1 MEQGKFSL
9 TTKVVIGMVSGI
21 ALGFVLRSL
30 FPDSPFVTTYIT
42 DGLLLVLGKIFVT
55 CLKMLVVPL
64 IFVSLVCGTCT
75 LQDASTLGRLGVKT
89 VGLYIFTTCVAI
101 TMAIVAALFVEPGVG
116 ANLESAAGFTP
127 QEAPP
132 LSNVLIDLFPSN
144 PIESLAK
151 GNALQIIVFAL
162 LFGISIAATGKKG
175 KPIADMFL
183 SLNEVIMKLVTLLM
197 NLAPYGVFALMARL
211 FTTIELDAI
220 LNLVKYFFLLL
231 GVLALHVCVTYF
243 ILLRFVA
250 GLNPIRFL
258 RKMEDALLFAFSTSS
273 SSATIPVT
281 METVNRRLGVSNR
294 VASFTIPLGATINM
308 DGTAMMQGVATVFIS
323 QAYAIDLSLGDYLSV
338 ILTAT
343 LASIGTA
350 GVPGVGLVMLAM
362 VLQQVG
368 LPLEGIAIIMG
379 VDRLLD
385 MVRTAVNVT
394 GDCTVTCIVARSEG
408 EFNQDVF
415 DDDHAGEL
423 EETIDFHHITDDPS
437 KHQS

>member
-1 MEQGKFSL
+1 MGQGKFSL
-9 TTKVVIGMVSGI
+9 TTKVVIGMVTGI
-21 ALGFVLRSL
+21 LVGFLLRFL
-30 FPDSPFVTTYIT
+30 FPESPFVTTYIT
-42 DGLLLVLGKIFVT
+42 DGLLLILGKIFVT

-75 LQDASTLGRLGVKT
+75 LKDASTLGRLGLKT
-89 VGLYIFTTCVAI
+89 VALYILTTCVAI
-101 TMAIVAALFVEPGVG
+101 SMAIAAALLVEPGVG

-132 LSNVLIDLFPSN
+132 LSNVLINLFPSN
-144 PIESLAK
+144 PIAAMAK

-162 LFGISIAATGKKG
+162 LFGISIAASGKKG
-175 KPIADMFL
+175 QPIADIFI

-211 FTTIELDAI
+211 FTTIEFDAI
-220 LNLVKYFFLLL
+220 LNLIKYFFLLL
-231 GVLALHVCVTYF
+231 GVLTLHVCLTYF
-243 ILLRFVA
+243 ILLRFVG
-250 GLNPIRFL
+250 GLSPIRFMK
-258 RKMEDALLFAFSTSS
+258 KMEDALLFAFSTSS
-273 SSATIPVT
+273 SSATIPVS
-281 METVNRRLGVSNR
+281 METVSRRLGASNR

-308 DGTAMMQGVATVFIS
+308 DGTAMMQGVATVFIA
-323 QAYAIDLSLGDYLSV
+323 QAFSIDLTLGDYLTV

-350 GVPGVGLVMLAM
+350 GVPGVGLIMLAM

-394 GDCTVTCIVARSEG
+394 GDCAVTCIVAKSEN
-408 EFNQDVF
+408 EFDIAIFN
-415 DDDHAGEL
+415 DDHAGEQ
-423 EETIDFHHITDDPS
+423 EETIDFHHITDTQP
-437 KHQS
+437 QP

>member
-1 MEQGKFSL
+1 MAERQYSL
-9 TTKVVIGMVSGI
+9 TTKVILGMVAGI
-21 ALGFVLRSL
+21 LTGLLIRL
-30 FPDSPFVTTYIT
+30 LPDAPWVTTYIT
-42 DGLLLVLGKIFVT
+42 DGVLLVIGKIFIT

-75 LQDASTLGRLGVKT
+75 LNDASTLGRLGLKT

-101 TMAIVAALFVEPGVG
+101 TMAICAALLVEPGVG
-116 ANLESAAGFTP
+116 ANLEGASGFTP

-132 LSNVLIDLFPSN
+132 LSNVLINLFPSN
-144 PIESLAK
+144 PIDSMAK

-175 KPIADMFL
+175 KPVADLFL
-183 SLNEVIMKLVTLLM
+183 SLNDVIMRLVTLLM

-211 FTTIELDAI
+211 FSTIEFGAI
-220 LNLVKYFFLLL
+220 LNLLKYFFLLL
-231 GVLALHVCVTYF
+231 GVLMLHVFVTYF
-243 ILLRFVA
+243 FLLKVVG
-250 GLNPIRFL
+250 GLSPITFM

-273 SSATIPVT
+273 SSATIPVS
-281 METVNRRLGVSNR
+281 METVNRRLGVKNR

-323 QAYAIDLSLGDYLSV
+323 QAFSIDLTLGDYIMV
-338 ILTAT
+338 IMTAT

-350 GVPGVGLVMLAM
+350 GVPGVGLIMLAM

-368 LPLEGIAIIMG
+368 LPLEGIAVIMG

-394 GDCTVTCIVARSEG
+394 GDCAVTCIVAKSEG
-408 EFNQDVF
+408 EFDESVF
-415 DDDHAGEL
+415 NNAFAGED
-423 EETIDFHHITDDPS
+423 EERIDFHHITEDDS
-437 KHQS
+437 QTNT